1 MGAIVYK
8 SSIKAAVLNIVMT
21 LNHPTKDTKS
31 LKVKKKNEEWGI
43 FPFPSV

>member
-31 LKVKKKNEEWGI
+31 LKLKKNEEQGI